1 MDPSLA
7 ELIAD
12 AQPSTVDG
20 QWQRHV
26 SLRFVSEG
34 LSGRRHSGR
43 WGTKNGFPA
52 LYLGKPLDSVVVEA
66 YRHLVDPVIDDDPS
80 ILDHLAPRALI
91 TCTVTVSEILDLRRT
106 GTRVQLGL
114 TMTELTSS
122 TKDEVAYASC
132 QQVAEVAH
140 QLGRHGLIAPAATGL
155 GDTLVLFTDNLNVS
169 ERPQRV
175 AEDDIWTTLPADPR
189 RKPRLRVVKE

>member
-7 ELIAD
+7 ELIANS
-12 AQPSTVDG
+12 QPSTVDG

-43 WGTKNGFPA
+43 WGTKNGFPV

-91 TCTVTVSEILDLRRT
+91 TCT
-106 GTRVQLGL
+106 
-114 TMTELTSS
+114 
-122 TKDEVAYASC
+122 
-132 QQVAEVAH
+132 
-140 QLGRHGLIAPAATGL
+140 
-155 GDTLVLFTDNLNVS
+155 
-169 ERPQRV
+169 
-175 AEDDIWTTLPADPR
+175 
-189 RKPRLRVVKE
+189 